1 MAIAALTSA
10 VNVGERNI
18 KRFMTQ
24 GRFTQAWA
32 KGMIAATEDRSV
44 AVRQLVEAAGAR
56 LVEFYLTTGA
66 HDFLMVIEADEIEPV
81 MAVVMASGGAGTVA
95 DLTTFRAWTTA
106 EFMPIAQA
114 SAKAMAAYRV
124 PG

>member
-1 MAIAALTSA
+1 M
-10 VNVGERNI
+10 

-32 KGMIAATEDRSV
+32 KGMIAAPEDRGA
-44 AVRQLVEAAGAR
+44 AVRQLVEAAGAK

-81 MAVVMASGGAGTVA
+81 MAVAMASGAAGTVA

-106 EFMPIAQA
+106 EFMPIARA
-114 SAKAMAAYRV
+114 SAKATAAYRV